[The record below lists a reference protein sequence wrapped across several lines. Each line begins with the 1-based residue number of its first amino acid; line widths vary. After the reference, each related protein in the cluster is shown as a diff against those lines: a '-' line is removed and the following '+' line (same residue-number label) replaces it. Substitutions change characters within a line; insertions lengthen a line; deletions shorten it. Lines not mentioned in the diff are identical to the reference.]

1 MSNIPLVKIPV
12 LFQIPPEIAQGLA
25 SGEFIRHGGLVR
37 DSAGQIVAH
46 LKEIGSEFTKS
57 NPDLARAVKSRG
69 GIVVGGMLLIVFVAA
84 GSGTALW
91 RSQKRKAQTS
101 KRVVSCVNS
110 YNEALVGYLAAIQ
123 DQTLDGV
130 VVNRLASSLED
141 LVLIGEELGD
151 RVMVT
156 WAVLPDLLE
165 FVVGFTKTLAEANS
179 VSPPEL
185 ELMDESE
192 PQAAVVEMRLCLLAQ
207 REILDRAA

>member
-91 RSQKRKAQTS
+91 RSWKRKAQTS

-130 VVNRLASSLED
+130 VVNRLVSSLED
-141 LVLIGEELGD
+141 LVLIGEEVGD
-151 RVMVT
+151 RVVVT
-156 WAVLPDLLE
+156 SDGLLE

-185 ELMDESE
+185 EIMDESE

-207 REILDRAA
+207 REILNREA

>member
-1 MSNIPLVKIPV
+1 MANIPLVEIPV
-12 LFQIPPEIAQGLA
+12 SFQVPPEIALGLA
-25 SGEFIRHGGLVR
+25 SGEFIRFGGVVR
-37 DSAGQIVAH
+37 DSAGHIVAH
-46 LKEIGSEFTKS
+46 LKETGSEITKS
-57 NPDLARAVKSRG
+57 NLDVARAVKSRG
-69 GIVVGGMLLIVFVAA
+69 GIVVGGVLLIVLVA

-91 RSQKRKAQTS
+91 LSRNRKAQTS

-123 DQTLDGV
+123 DQTLDGD
-130 VVNRLASSLED
+130 VVNRLVSSLED

-151 RVMVT
+151 RVVVT
-156 WAVLPDLLE
+156 SAVLPELLE

-179 VSPPEL
+179 MSPPEL
-185 ELMDESE
+185 EIMDQSE

>member
-91 RSQKRKAQTS
+91 RSWKRKAQTS

-123 DQTLDGV
+123 DQTLIGD
-130 VVNRLASSLED
+130 VVNRLVASLED
-141 LVLIGEELGD
+141 LVLIGEEVGD
-151 RVMVT
+151 RVVVT
-156 WAVLPDLLE
+156 SDGLLE

-185 ELMDESE
+185 EIMDESE

-207 REILDRAA
+207 REILNREA